1 MASCLRGFPINTY
14 RCLFVCAVSGVD
26 ELVAGRGVE
35 GGGGTTGTTCA
46 VLPCKKAL
54 PRGSPVTVKTA
65 VALQLESKTG
75 ALAVAAVGVV
85 VFGVRFFAG
94 ASEAFTGV
102 LVLLLFVLVVKAHGD
117 QGNQSRISG
126 AARSSYAIRRSVP
139 GHSSPRASVHKAQSK
154 QLQYP
159 LQYGHANISAKRSNS
174 QLGKPARPS
183 ISVKKS
189 WAASDVPFHTQ
200 SRLRRLF
207 R

>member
-1 MASCLRGFPINTY
+1 M
-14 RCLFVCAVSGVD
+14 
-26 ELVAGRGVE
+26 
-35 GGGGTTGTTCA
+35 
-46 VLPCKKAL
+46 
-54 PRGSPVTVKTA
+54 TVKTA
-65 VALQLESKTG
+65 VALQLDSKTG

-85 VFGVRFFAG
+85 VFGVRFFAS

-102 LVLLLFVLVVKAHGD
+102 LVLLLFVLVVKAHGG

-126 AARSSYAIRRSVP
+126 AARSSYAIRRSVL
-139 GHSSPRASVHKAQSK
+139 GHSSPRASVHISE

-159 LQYGHANISAKRSNS
+159 LQYGHANVSAKRSNS